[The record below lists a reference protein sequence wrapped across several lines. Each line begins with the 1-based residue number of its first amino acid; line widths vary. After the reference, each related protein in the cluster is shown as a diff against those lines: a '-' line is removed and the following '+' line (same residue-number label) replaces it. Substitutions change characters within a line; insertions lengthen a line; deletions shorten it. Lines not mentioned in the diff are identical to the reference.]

1 MSETLF
7 GILLLIFISSIVGGM
22 IYAYLK
28 SNADER
34 FWAEELEKRYREQ
47 RQPRVS
53 YCCAYNEL
61 NQLQLN
67 KERVDFA
74 YVHSPEDKRGLYIWV
89 PNDNEWLQIT
99 R

>member
-1 MSETLF
+1 MNIILF
-7 GILLLIFISSIVGGM
+7 GILLVIFVASIAGM
-22 IYAYLK
+22 FYVYLK
-28 SNADER
+28 AKNNER

-47 RQPRVS
+47 RQPRIS
-53 YCCAYNEL
+53 YCCAYEEL
-61 NQLQLN
+61 NQLQLD

>member
-1 MSETLF
+1 MSESLF
-7 GILLLIFISSIVGGM
+7 GILLLIFVSSIGGM
-22 IYAYLK
+22 VYVYLK
-28 SNADER
+28 SKADER

-53 YCCAYNEL
+53 YCCAYDEL

-67 KERVDFA
+67 KERADFT

-89 PNDNEWLQIT
+89 PNDNEWVQIT
-99 R
+99 K

>member
-1 MSETLF
+1 MDIILY
-7 GILLLIFISSIVGGM
+7 GILLLIFVASIAGM

-28 SNADER
+28 AKDDER

-53 YCCAYNEL
+53 YCCAYDEL

>member
-1 MSETLF
+1 MNIILF
-7 GILLLIFISSIVGGM
+7 GILLLIFVASIAGM
-22 IYAYLK
+22 FYAYLK
-28 SNADER
+28 AKDDER

-47 RQPRVS
+47 RQPHIS
-53 YCCAYNEL
+53 YCYTYDEL

-74 YVHSPEDKRGLYIWV
+74 YVHSPEDKRGLYIWA